1 MSERTDGYA
10 SAMLEIARAEGS
22 LERVADELFSFAR
35 TLETSDELRAT
46 ITDAAIPTE
55 RRQGVI
61 EDLLG
66 SRAHPV
72 SVNLVSFVV
81 GSGRGSDLVAII
93 GRLVELSAEARD
105 RVVAEVRSAQPL
117 SSDQLDRLGAALSQ
131 RTGKKVDVKVIIDPG
146 VLGGLV
152 TQIGDTV
159 IDGSVRSRLA
169 KLKEVL

>member
-10 SAMLEIARAEGS
+10 TAMLEIAQAEGS

-35 TLETSDELRAT
+35 TLEASDELRST
-46 ITDAAIPTE
+46 LTDRAIPAD

-66 SRAHPV
+66 ERAHPV
-72 SVNLVSFVV
+72 TANLVSFVV
-81 GSGRGSDLVAII
+81 ASGRGNDLIAII
-93 GRLVELSAEARD
+93 ARLVEISAEARD

-117 SSDQLDRLGAALSQ
+117 TDDQLSRLRDALAK
-131 RTGKKVDVKVIIDPG
+131 RTGKNVDLKVILDPG

-159 IDGSVRSRLA
+159 IDGSVRTRLA
-169 KLKEVL
+169 KLKETL

>member
-10 SAMLEIARAEGS
+10 TAMLEIAQAEGS

-35 TLETSDELRAT
+35 TLEASDELRST
-46 ITDAAIPTE
+46 LTDSAIPQE

-72 SVNLVSFVV
+72 TANLVSFVV
-81 GSGRGSDLVAII
+81 SSGRGNDLIAII
-93 GRLVELSAEARD
+93 ARLVELSAEARD

-117 SSDQLDRLGAALSQ
+117 TDDQLTRLRSALAQ
-131 RTGKKVDVKVIIDPG
+131 RTGKNVDLKVILDPG

-159 IDGSVRSRLA
+159 IDGSVRTRLA
-169 KLKEVL
+169 KLKETL